1 MKKVNSFI
9 SYENNERTKFF
20 LRKLDRKFFLIQNLD
35 AMRKYI
41 HCGTCTPI
49 LLGFGQLLDVLKKAI
64 FEKYNS
70 LICNY

>member
-1 MKKVNSFI
+1 MKKVNSLI

-35 AMRKYI
+35 AMKKYI

-49 LLGFGQLLDVLKKAI
+49 LLGFGQLLDVLKKAK

-70 LICNY
+70 LIYNY